1 MKLSDVCFE
10 MHQGIN
16 TVADKVKYYECG
28 TPILQSKN
36 ITNGILDLED
46 VRFVDENDYNKY
58 KERYIPHKG
67 NILLSNIGTIGKSLL
82 IDEEKD
88 FLIAWNIF
96 LIKVN
101 ESKINSKFLNFYFQ
115 YLDMSNYYNK
125 YLTGGTVK
133 FINKKT
139 MENIEIPNISLVNQI
154 KIADELE
161 KVQKMINIRE
171 KQIKKLDELIK
182 SQFVEMF
189 GDININDKKWNE
201 DILKNNLSVVGGY
214 AFKSS
219 EFQENG
225 IPILRIG
232 NINTGQFRPK
242 DLMFWKEEK
251 SLENYAIYPD
261 DVLMSLTGTVGKEDY
276 GNICIIGNEYPKYY
290 LNQRNAKLNI
300 KETLKKEYISYALRV
315 PEIKR
320 RLTGISRGVRQAN
333 ISNKDIENLKLP
345 IPPIELQNQF
355 ADFVKQINKQEFEL
369 QKSLKEVQKLQEC
382 LMNKYF

>member
-1 MKLSDVCFE
+1 MKLGDCATFINGYAFKPTDWSTEGLPIIRIQDLTGSMNNTNYYNGKLDEKYLVKNGDILISWSASLGIYEWKNEDAYLNQHIFKVVFNKEKFDKKYFIYLIKSKLIE
-10 MHQGIN
+10 MQKN
-16 TVADKVKYYECG
+16 THGSTMKHITKSNFDKIEIPK
-28 TPILQSKN
+28 
-36 ITNGILDLED
+36 LDLGAQ
-46 VRFVDENDYNKY
+46 
-58 KERYIPHKG
+58 IIIG
-67 NILLSNIGTIGKSLL
+67 NIL
-82 IDEEKD
+82 
-88 FLIAWNIF
+88 
-96 LIKVN
+96 
-101 ESKINSKFLNFYFQ
+101 SKI
-115 YLDMSNYYNK
+115 
-125 YLTGGTVK
+125 
-133 FINKKT
+133 
-139 MENIEIPNISLVNQI
+139 EEI
-154 KIADELE
+154 
-161 KVQKMINIRE
+161 INIKE
-171 KQIKKLDELIK
+171 QQINNLNELIK
-182 SQFVEMF
+182 SKFVEMF

-355 ADFVKQINKQEFEL
+355 ADFVKKINKQKL
-369 QKSLKEVQKLQEC
+369 GIQKSLEEMKKLQES
-382 LMNKYF
+382 LMNKYFGD